1 MPAEANAELDRTF
14 WSQASPAQRLEAVWQ
29 MAKQWWQNENP
40 HGPPPRL
47 DLLLAFAEERVDY
60 LLVGGQAV
68 ALHGVPL
75 ER

>member
-1 MPAEANAELDRTF
+1 MDL
-14 WSQASPAQRLEAVWQ
+14 
-29 MAKQWWQNENP
+29 
-40 HGPPPRL
+40 PPDL
-47 DLLLAFAEERVDY
+47 IDLLLAFAEERVDY